1 MLGAA
6 PDDATVTDVGS
17 TKRTLAETFDDARF
31 VPGHPVAGGETS
43 GPDRATAELFD
54 GATWFLTPGANAD
67 PARVEV
73 LERFVT
79 ALGARPVRRDAA
91 EHDRLLALT
100 SHLPHALANALVRV
114 AAGEA
119 GALESAGASFREM
132 TRVAGANTSVWTD
145 IFLENGDLIA
155 GAVAAL
161 RAELESIEHAL
172 AGGDRPFLERSIA
185 EAQESRNELLTHA
198 YQAEAGQLH
207 RIRIRV
213 PDRPGVLARITQIL
227 GAASVNIEDFEL
239 RHVSPEYGGVLV
251 ILVVG
256 AETAELART
265 LLRSEGY
272 AAA

>member
-1 MLGAA
+1 M
-6 PDDATVTDVGS
+6 TDVGS

-67 PARVEV
+67 PARVEA
-73 LERFVT
+73 LEGLVT
-79 ALGARPVRRDAA
+79 ALGARPLRRDAA

-114 AAGEA
+114 ASGEA

-161 RAELESIEHAL
+161 RSELESLERAL